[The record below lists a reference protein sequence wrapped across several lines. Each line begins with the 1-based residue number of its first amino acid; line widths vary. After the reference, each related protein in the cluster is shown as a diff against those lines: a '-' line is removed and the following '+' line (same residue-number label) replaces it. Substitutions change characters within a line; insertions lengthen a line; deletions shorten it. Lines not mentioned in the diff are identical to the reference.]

1 MPFDPPIIQTVIFP
15 LFIDLGATFLF
26 SITGAMVGI
35 RRHYDFIGLFVLAL
49 ACGLG
54 GGLLRDGIFI
64 QNGPPAAMLDG
75 SYIIAAAG
83 GCIIAGLFYNQVE
96 RLSKPFLIFDSLG
109 TGAYGVV
116 GASKAF
122 DAHLSVPACIFVG
135 VINAAGSGLIRDI
148 LVREEPL
155 MLKPGQYYVI
165 ASLLGVTSF
174 ALFTRYFHIPLVPSA
189 SAAIAITFSLRLL
202 AIHFDWRTQAVMRP
216 PPASSTLADE
226 RERPRM
232 NPSHSTPIAM
242 KLMMPLLKQ
251 IRHNPLLWLLAFVP
265 LVFVFHTLYPESHTL
280 LFILSVLA
288 IVPLAALLSHA
299 TEAVAAKTGDAV
311 GGLLNATLGNLTE
324 LVIALTALR
333 AGQYMLVKASI
344 AGAIVTN
351 TLFMLGAS
359 FLLGGLK
366 YHVQEFNRVGA
377 RFQAGLLFLAI
388 VALLIPSAVSQA
400 DSLAGAA
407 FTQKLSVGL
416 AVLLIV
422 AYALGMLFSLKTHR
436 EVFASA
442 EHPDDDEAP
451 WPMGLALATL
461 AGVTVLVALVSEV
474 FVESVQKAAE
484 TFGMSAAFVGFIVV
498 ALVGGAAEM
507 ASAFSGARK
516 NRLDLSVGI
525 ALGSASQIA
534 LFVAPVLVLLSY
546 VLGPTPMN
554 LQFWPGAV
562 VMMLIATM
570 TASLVTNSG
579 RSAWFVGV
587 LLLMVYLI
595 FAMTLYL
602 LPPQTR

>member
-1 MPFDPPIIQTVIFP
+1 LNNEPVALIALSADPT
-15 LFIDLGATFLF
+15 
-26 SITGAMVGI
+26 
-35 RRHYDFIGLFVLAL
+35 
-49 ACGLG
+49 
-54 GGLLRDGIFI
+54 
-64 QNGPPAAMLDG
+64 
-75 SYIIAAAG
+75 
-83 GCIIAGLFYNQVE
+83 E
-96 RLSKPFLIFDSLG
+96 
-109 TGAYGVV
+109 
-116 GASKAF
+116 
-122 DAHLSVPACIFVG
+122 
-135 VINAAGSGLIRDI
+135 
-148 LVREEPL
+148 L
-155 MLKPGQYYVI
+155 MNL
-165 ASLLGVTSF
+165 
-174 ALFTRYFHIPLVPSA
+174 
-189 SAAIAITFSLRLL
+189 
-202 AIHFDWRTQAVMRP
+202 
-216 PPASSTLADE
+216 
-226 RERPRM
+226 
-232 NPSHSTPIAM
+232 
-242 KLMMPLLKQ
+242 LLKE

-265 LVFVFHTLYPESHTL
+265 VVFAAAKLKPEAHTL
-280 LFILSVLA
+280 LFVLSVLA

-299 TEAVAAKTGDAV
+299 TESVAAKTGDAA

-366 YHVQEFNRVGA
+366 YHVQEYNRVSA
-377 RFQAGLLFLAI
+377 RMQAGLLFLAT
-388 VALLIPSAVSQA
+388 VALLIPSAVTEA
-400 DSLAGAA
+400 DSAAGAA
-407 FTQKLSVGL
+407 FGQKLSVGL

-422 AYALGMLFSLKTHR
+422 AYGLGMLFSLKTHR
-436 EVFASA
+436 ELFAGA
-442 EHPDDDEAP
+442 EHAEAGEAP

-484 TFGMSAAFVGFIVV
+484 AFGMTPAFVGFIVV

-546 VLGPTPMN
+546 VIGPTPMD
-554 LQFWPGAV
+554 LQLWPGAV
-562 VMMLIATM
+562 VMVLIATL
-570 TASLVTNSG
+570 TATLVTNSG

-587 LLLMVYLI
+587 LVLMVYLI

-602 LPPQTR
+602 LPPQGQ